1 MNRPIAI
8 LLGVALLLSADA
20 VFARGGRGGGGH
32 AGGGGFHGGGT
43 SMGFHGGGTSMGFHG
58 GGTSMGFHGGHGG
71 IATVGARFAHPIG
84 RPFVGVRPGFV
95 GRPPFFRH
103 RVFVG
108 STVVIGAPFFY
119 PYYPY
124 YPYYPPAYAAP
135 YAEPPAYIEQSGR
148 VYYYC
153 PDYNDYYPNVSSCPS
168 QWVPVSANAGEYPQ

>member
-32 AGGGGFHGGGT
+32 AGGG
-43 SMGFHGGGTSMGFHG
+43 GFHG

-124 YPYYPPAYAAP
+124 YPPAYAAP
-135 YAEPPAYIEQSGR
+135 YAEPPAYIEQSGG

>member
-8 LLGVALLLSADA
+8 LLGVALLLSADS

-32 AGGGGFHGGGT
+32 VGGGGFHGGGT
-43 SMGFHGGGTSMGFHG
+43 SMGFHGGR
-58 GGTSMGFHGGHGG
+58 GG
-71 IATVGARFAHPIG
+71 IATVGARFSHPVG
-84 RPFVGVRPGFV
+84 RAFVGVRPGFV

-108 STVVIGAPFFY
+108 GTVIVGAPFFY

-124 YPYYPPAYAAP
+124 YPPVYAAP
-135 YAEPPAYIEQSGR
+135 YAEPPAYIEQGAG

-168 QWVPVSANAGEYPQ
+168 QWVPVSANAGSPAEAPY

>member
-1 MNRPIAI
+1 MKRPIVI
-8 LLGVALLLSADA
+8 LLGAALLISADA

-32 AGGGGFHGGGT
+32 AGGGFHGGGA
-43 SMGFHGGGTSMGFHG
+43 SMGV
-58 GGTSMGFHGGHGG
+58 HGGHVGG
-71 IATVGARFAHPIG
+71 ISAVGFHAGHPIG

-95 GRPPFFRH
+95 GRPPIHHH

-108 STVVIGAPFFY
+108 GTVIVGAPFFY

-135 YAEPPAYIEQSGR
+135 PVYAEPPVYIEQGGG

-153 PDYNDYYPNVSSCPS
+153 PEYNDYYPNVPSCPS
-168 QWVPVSANAGEYPQ
+168 QWVPVSAAASEYPR

>member
-1 MNRPIAI
+1 MRKAIAI
-8 LLGVALLLSADA
+8 LLGVALLSGADA

-32 AGGGGFHGGGT
+32 AGGAAFHGGGT
-43 SMGFHGGGTSMGFHG
+43 SMGFHGGR
-58 GGTSMGFHGGHGG
+58 GG
-71 IATVGARFAHPIG
+71 IATVGAHFGHPVV
-84 RPFVGVRPGFV
+84 RPFVGGRPGIIA
-95 GRPPFFRH
+95 RPPFFHRH

-108 STVVIGAPFFY
+108 GGTVIVGAPFFFPY

-124 YPYYPPAYAAP
+124 PAYPAP
-135 YAEPPAYIEQSGR
+135 YAEPPAYIEQGGG

>member
-32 AGGGGFHGGGT
+32 AGGG
-43 SMGFHGGGTSMGFHG
+43 GFHG

-124 YPYYPPAYAAP
+124 YPPAYAAP
-135 YAEPPAYIEQSGR
+135 YAEPPAYIEQSGG

-153 PDYNDYYPNVSSCPS
+153 PDYNDYDPNVSSCPS
-168 QWVPVSANAGEYPQ
+168 QWVPVSANTGEYPQ